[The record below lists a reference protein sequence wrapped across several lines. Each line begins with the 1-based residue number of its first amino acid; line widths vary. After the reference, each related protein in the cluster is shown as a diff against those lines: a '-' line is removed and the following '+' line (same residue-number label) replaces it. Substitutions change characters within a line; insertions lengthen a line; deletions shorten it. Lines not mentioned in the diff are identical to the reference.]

1 MTELSL
7 SVINRFGG
15 TQPRARLDDAIIQE
29 YAEAMIAGDVFP
41 PVTTFHDGAVYWLA
55 DGFHRVNA
63 ALRAGRETIEAT
75 VHQGTQR
82 DAILWSISANAT
94 HGLRRTN
101 EDKRR
106 AVTRLLQDPECAG
119 LAVTV
124 DQALLGRRID
134 IRHAGEWVGPF
145 LVVDVGTGTHRA
157 GLVGEVGFEIAM
169 TWRIG
174 RPWWTCYRRVS

>member
-1 MTELSL
+1 MTSDRVLT
-7 SVINRFGG
+7 VIAIAWFLMALLYFFAAGIIPADAAPIPGG
-15 TQPRARLDDAIIQE
+15 EDTPMTCGVWTYYAAGVAERAQAI
-29 YAEAMIAGDVFP
+29 
-41 PVTTFHDGAVYWLA
+41 
-55 DGFHRVNA
+55 
-63 ALRAGRETIEAT
+63 
-75 VHQGTQR
+75 
-82 DAILWSISANAT
+82 
-94 HGLRRTN
+94 HGVP
-101 EDKRR
+101 
-106 AVTRLLQDPECAG
+106 ACAECAG

>member
-119 LAVTV
+119 LAATAGRHCHV
-124 DQALLGRRID
+124 GRRIA
-134 IRHAGEWVGPF
+134 AGGRVTALAVARCGSPGMGELP
-145 LVVDVGTGTHRA
+145 A
-157 GLVGEVGFEIAM
+157 GAA
-169 TWRIG
+169 
-174 RPWWTCYRRVS
+174 

>member
-106 AVTRLLQDPECAG
+106 AVTRLLTDPEWAG
-119 LAVTV
+119 WSDREIARRAAVSQPFVSSVRASLSDNGYQIDEACTGVTV
-124 DQALLGRRID
+124 
-134 IRHAGEWVGPF
+134 
-145 LVVDVGTGTHRA
+145 THP
-157 GLVGEVGFEIAM
+157 
-169 TWRIG
+169 IG
-174 RPWWTCYRRVS
+174 GWCCS